1 MQATRMVP
9 MVFMNVAD
17 PVGAGFVD
25 SLGRPGGNVTWLY
38 AVRVQFER
46 EMAGT
51 AQADRAERDAGRRF
65 GTSSLAS
72 INGAGSSHLLPV
84 STSASARISL
94 QTRC

>member
-1 MQATRMVP
+1 M
-9 MVFMNVAD
+9 
-17 PVGAGFVD
+17 
-25 SLGRPGGNVTWLY
+25 
-38 AVRVQFER
+38 QFEYSLSGKWL
-46 EMAGT
+46 ELLK
-51 AQADRAERDAGRRF
+51 QIRAERDAWRRF

>member
-1 MQATRMVP
+1 MVP
-9 MVFMNVAD
+9 MVFVNVAD

-51 AQADRAERDAGRRF
+51 AQADHAERNAG
-65 GTSSLAS
+65 G
-72 INGAGSSHLLPV
+72 GSARQAWHPSMARIQVHLLPV

>member
-1 MQATRMVP
+1 M
-9 MVFMNVAD
+9 
-17 PVGAGFVD
+17 
-25 SLGRPGGNVTWLY
+25 
-38 AVRVQFER
+38 QFEYSLSGKWL
-46 EMAGT
+46 ELLK
-51 AQADRAERDAGRRF
+51 QIRAERDAWWRF